1 MLNDKK
7 QLRKVS
13 FDFDISDDDSD
24 SKDNRKRFADQKVI
38 KLKKWNDSSQDD
50 VNGNCNL
57 SKHFDGRIY
66 RLNNFYGSPYIV
78 KPRHHYQKDYPESEE
93 IGIFET

>member
-13 FDFDISDDDSD
+13 FDFDIIDDDSD

-38 KLKKWNDSSQDD
+38 KLKKWNDSS
-50 VNGNCNL
+50 
-57 SKHFDGRIY
+57 
-66 RLNNFYGSPYIV
+66 
-78 KPRHHYQKDYPESEE
+78 
-93 IGIFET
+93 